1 MKERGE
7 NVMKMTGHK
16 LERNRK
22 ETDLNFE
29 RCIDFMAELM
39 EKYAHLIPSL
49 LSEQWI
55 EMEVSSYDVRQLSY
69 WVRLPSAMAQLVA

>member
-1 MKERGE
+1 
-7 NVMKMTGHK
+7 MKMTGHK
-16 LERNRK
+16 LERNKK

-39 EKYAHLIPSL
+39 EKYAHLIPNL

-55 EMEVSSYDVRQLSY
+55 EMEVSSYDGRQLSY
-69 WVRLPSAMAQLVA
+69 WVRLPSAMVQQVA

>member
-1 MKERGE
+1 
-7 NVMKMTGHK
+7 MKMTGHK

-22 ETDLNFE
+22 ETDFNFE

-39 EKYAHLIPSL
+39 EKYAQLIPGL

-55 EMEVSSYDVRQLSY
+55 EVEVSSYDGRQVSY
-69 WVRLPSAMAQLVA
+69 LVKRPSAMTQQVA

>member
-1 MKERGE
+1 
-7 NVMKMTGHK
+7 MKMTGHK

-39 EKYAHLIPSL
+39 EKYVKAKTGDKTAAAT
-49 LSEQWI
+49 
-55 EMEVSSYDVRQLSY
+55 YDGWYRNVYTPTPKTTEEGQG
-69 WVRLPSAMAQLVA
+69 

>member
-1 MKERGE
+1 
-7 NVMKMTGHK
+7 MKMTGYK

-22 ETDLNFE
+22 ETDLYFE

-39 EKYAHLIPSL
+39 EKYAHLIPGL

-55 EMEVSSYDVRQLSY
+55 EVEVSSYDGRQVSY
-69 WVRLPSAMAQLVA
+69 WVRLPSAMVQQVA

>member
-1 MKERGE
+1 
-7 NVMKMTGHK
+7 MKMTGHK

-55 EMEVSSYDVRQLSY
+55 EVEVSSYDGRQVSY
-69 WVRLPSAMAQLVA
+69 LVKRPFAMTQQVA

>member
-1 MKERGE
+1 MR
-7 NVMKMTGHK
+7 MTGHK
-16 LERNRK
+16 LERNKK

-49 LSEQWI
+49 LLERWI
-55 EMEVSSYDVRQLSY
+55 EVEVSSNDSKQLSY
-69 WVRLPSAMAQLVA
+69 WVKLPADVTRKAA